1 MAVTVYIPTP
11 YRRFT
16 NNAARVEV
24 PEGDVLALVRELE
37 ARYPELRERILGPD
51 GRLHRHLNMYVND
64 EPVEGMQGVQTPLR
78 DGDQVAVIPAM
89 VGGTLAFTEE
99 QIRRYSRHIILPEVG
114 GTGQRKLLSSK
125 VLLIGAGGLGSPAA
139 LYLAAAGVGTL
150 GIVDFDVVD
159 LSNLQRQILHHV
171 HDVGR
176 PKVQSAVET
185 IGDLNPDVKVIPY
198 NEPLDSANARQIFA
212 EYDVIVNG
220 CDNFP
225 TRYLANDAC
234 VFLNKPMV
242 DGSIFKFEGQVTVF
256 VPGRGCYRC
265 LYPSPPPPGLV
276 PSCSEAGVFG
286 VLCGVI
292 ASIQGIEAIKLLLGL
307 GEPLV
312 GRLLFLDALG
322 MEFRQVKIR
331 RDADC
336 PVCGDH
342 PTITDLIDYHE
353 FCGVPPAARVS

>member
-1 MAVTVYIPTP
+1 
-11 YRRFT
+11 
-16 NNAARVEV
+16 
-24 PEGDVLALVRELE
+24 
-37 ARYPELRERILGPD
+37 
-51 GRLHRHLNMYVND
+51 
-64 EPVEGMQGVQTPLR
+64 
-78 DGDQVAVIPAM
+78 
-89 VGGTLAFTEE
+89 
-99 QIRRYSRHIILPEVG
+99 
-114 GTGQRKLLSSK
+114 
-125 VLLIGAGGLGSPAA
+125 
-139 LYLAAAGVGTL
+139 
-150 GIVDFDVVD
+150 
-159 LSNLQRQILHHV
+159 
-171 HDVGR
+171 VGR

-198 NEPLDSANARQIFA
+198 NEPLNSANVRQIFA

-256 VPGRGCYRC
+256 VPGHGCYRC

-292 ASIQGIEAIKLLLGL
+292 ASIQGIETIKLLLGL

-353 FCGVPPAARVS
+353 FCGVPPAARLS